1 MSPSQRQGYVK
12 LATLQKSL
20 IKIVA
25 GNLNIFT
32 EVQKEKFE
40 IKTISQMVSDITVN

>member
-1 MSPSQRQGYVK
+1 MSPSQGNVK

-32 EVQKEKFE
+32 EVEKEKFE
-40 IKTISQMVSDITVN
+40 IQTIAQMVADITVN

>member
-12 LATLQKSL
+12 LAILQKSL

-32 EVQKEKFE
+32 EVRKEKFE
-40 IKTISQMVSDITVN
+40 IQTIAQMVADITVN

>member
-1 MSPSQRQGYVK
+1 MSPIQRQGNVK

-25 GNLNIFT
+25 RNLNIFT

-40 IKTISQMVSDITVN
+40 IQIIAQMVADITVN